1 MKNVRE
7 RNGPGFSQS
16 ILILA
21 SIENVHMKNC
31 LQLFICLTALDRLSR
46 GIVCVWQWVYV
57 CGSLKHRIDSKTK
70 TKTTTFLSSYKRVRN
85 FALHFIDVGLSTQ
98 MKTGRESERIKK
110 PHNKI
115 YIYLKP
121 IISRVNED
129 KTKTKKTQDT
139 RTIKKKQQPYTSS
152 NGAVSCAML

>member
-46 GIVCVWQWVYV
+46 EIVCVWQWVYV
-57 CGSLKHRIDSKTK
+57 CGSLKHRIDSETK

-98 MKTGRESERIKK
+98 MKTGRESERTKK

-129 KTKTKKTQDT
+129 KTKTKKNARYKNNKEKTT
-139 RTIKKKQQPYTSS
+139 TIHIE
-152 NGAVSCAML
+152 

>member
-46 GIVCVWQWVYV
+46 EMCVCVWRAIRCMCVVQ
-57 CGSLKHRIDSKTK
+57 
-70 TKTTTFLSSYKRVRN
+70 
-85 FALHFIDVGLSTQ
+85 
-98 MKTGRESERIKK
+98 
-110 PHNKI
+110 
-115 YIYLKP
+115 
-121 IISRVNED
+121 
-129 KTKTKKTQDT
+129 
-139 RTIKKKQQPYTSS
+139 
-152 NGAVSCAML
+152 